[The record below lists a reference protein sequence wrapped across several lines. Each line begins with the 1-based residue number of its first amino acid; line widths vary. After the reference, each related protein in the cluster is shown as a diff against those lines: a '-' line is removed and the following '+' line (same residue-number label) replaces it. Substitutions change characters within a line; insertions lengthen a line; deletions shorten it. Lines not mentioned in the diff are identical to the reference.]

1 MTPRRI
7 ILILASLNAGLLAT
21 IFAMLLLFKEPT
33 VQTHFGPRV
42 RTATNTVTQVAVRK
56 INATNLLAVLAGL
69 QQQFNWRS
77 LESTNY
83 VEYIDKL
90 RAVGCPEETIRDII
104 IADVGRL
111 FGERRAVWR
120 AQVPPFKFWE
130 TRSQIDARIGPGSTY
145 QQQVAALD
153 REERTLI
160 RELLDVDLDTEL
172 AHYTGRGE
180 IDFEEASFAPET
192 SAKVRPVLDK
202 YRQLEQQVLDKTR
215 GVMMAGDEARLREL
229 QRQRDAELAGILSP
243 EELEEYQLRH
253 SDTAQTMRAQ
263 LGGFEPSEDEFR
275 RVFRLQKTFDDDIK
289 QAFEGLDGDKVA
301 EIRAQVM
308 SDSQAALDEEMKE
321 TLGEQRFAEYQ
332 RAQDNDYQA
341 LLQLSDRL
349 PGGPKLANQVYEWKV
364 TAQRQREKVMS
375 NPALTHEQRRAALAA
390 IASTTASTVA
400 TAMGQ
405 ENFQSYRGT
414 YGLWLEDLAQAPPP
428 PEPEPEPPTLPPG
441 IFLPLPPF
449 PPPDVNRVI
458 RQ

>member
-21 IFAMLLLFKEPT
+21 IFAMLVLFKEPP

-56 INATNLLAVLAGL
+56 INATNLLAALAGL

-111 FGERRAVWR
+111 FGERRSALR

-130 TRSQIDARIGPGSTY
+130 TTAQIEARIGPGSAY

-160 RELLDVDLDTEL
+160 RELLDVDLATEL
-172 AHYTGRGE
+172 AHYAGKSE
-180 IDFEEASFAPET
+180 IDFAEASFAPET
-192 SAKVRPVLDK
+192 AEKVRQVLDK

-215 GVMMAGDEARLREL
+215 GVMLAGDEARLREL
-229 QRQRDAELAGILSP
+229 QRQRDAELAGLLSP
-243 EELEEYQLRH
+243 EELAEYQLRH
-253 SDTAQTMRAQ
+253 SDTAEAMRTQ
-263 LGGFEPSEDEFR
+263 LGGFKPSEEEFR
-275 RVFRLQKTFDDDIK
+275 KIFRLQKSFDDDIK
-289 QAFEGLDGDKVA
+289 QAFEGLEGDRVA

-308 SDSQAALDEEMKE
+308 GDGQTALEAELKE
-321 TLGEQRFAEYQ
+321 TLGGKRYAEYQ

-349 PGGPKLANQVYEWKV
+349 PGGPELANQVYDWKV
-364 TAQRQREKVMS
+364 SAQRQREKVMN
-375 NPALTHEQRRAALAA
+375 NPALTYEQRRAALAA
-390 IASTTASTVA
+390 IATATASTVA
-400 TAMGQ
+400 SAMGA

-414 YGLWLEDLAQAPPP
+414 YGLWLEDLAQTPP
-428 PEPEPEPPTLPPG
+428 PEPAPEPPPLPPG
-441 IFLPLPPF
+441 IFLPLPPI